1 MLFIYLLTHRLT
13 NEKAHTIKLF
23 YKIIYYMERHYPRD
37 FHVKIS
43 SFDCLLHKS
52 DEG

>member
-1 MLFIYLLTHRLT
+1 MLFIYLLTRLLT
-13 NEKAHTIKLF
+13 NETIKLF